1 MQEYQKSGAKAL
13 KKLEDFRDDFVFKY
27 EDTEKNM
34 LIYNDEMEN
43 FELEDFQGHKE
54 MLKNRYGCVLV
65 PTTYELREIWRIFIL
80 NKWWF
85 KQASNIWRGGINGK
99 RL

>member
-1 MQEYQKSGAKAL
+1 MEYQKSGAKAL
-13 KKLEDFRDDFVFKY
+13 KKLEDFKDDFVFKY
-27 EDTEKNM
+27 EDTGKNM

-65 PTTYELREIWRIFIL
+65 PTTYELGKSEEYSYLISDDSSRRAIF
-80 NKWWF
+80 
-85 KQASNIWRGGINGK
+85 GEEE
-99 RL
+99 